1 MASDDPPETAAR
13 ATTANDAQHPA
24 EDLPGDERSGF
35 AGTGPRGTPGGE
47 SFGTGGR
54 SRWGP
59 GVESWRAAP
68 VAVAAALLV
77 LFLAVP
83 LVALIWRAAGAS
95 SDAGSSAISAAGQAL
110 ALSLVT
116 TGVSL
121 AVILALGTPLA
132 YVLARWPFPGR
143 GVVDTLV
150 DLPVVLPPAVA
161 GIALLMAFGRRG
173 LLGEPLAGVG
183 IALPFTTAAVVIAQV
198 FVSVPFY
205 VRAAKGGFAR
215 VERDLEEAAADL
227 GATPARVFW
236 AITLPL
242 AMPSLAA
249 GAVLAWARAL
259 GEFGATI
266 LFAGNLAGT
275 TRTMPLEIYGQYS
288 GGDLDVALILSLVL
302 LGLSVVVLLVARW
315 LGGRK
320 ETWWSG

>member
-13 ATTANDAQHPA
+13 ETTANDAQHPA

-205 VRAAKGGFAR
+205 VRAAKGGFA
-215 VERDLEEAAADL
+215 
-227 GATPARVFW
+227 AR
-236 AITLPL
+236 T
-242 AMPSLAA
+242 
-249 GAVLAWARAL
+249 
-259 GEFGATI
+259 
-266 LFAGNLAGT
+266 
-275 TRTMPLEIYGQYS
+275 
-288 GGDLDVALILSLVL
+288 
-302 LGLSVVVLLVARW
+302 
-315 LGGRK
+315 
-320 ETWWSG
+320 